1 MRQLRPH
8 RRIHKSSSSRSS
20 SQDKDGD
27 VTATKSSKVANII
40 TQCPNCS
47 AEKTV
52 LEHEQNDD
60 DDDEEEEDD
69 DDNDDE
75 EGDAWSDSWSNIKIW
90 TPEVSFN

>member
-1 MRQLRPH
+1 MRQLRLH

-60 DDDEEEEDD
+60 DDDEE
-69 DDNDDE
+69 
-75 EGDAWSDSWSNIKIW
+75 GDAWSDSWSNIKIW